1 MSPRFSYWTEMDP
14 SSDTTWNLRFC
25 NELISL
31 DLLAGEKGFEPPTP
45 WSRTRSLRLLELIE
59 IG

>member
-14 SSDTTWNLRFC
+14 SSDTTRNLRFC

-31 DLLAGEKGFEPPTP
+31 DLLAGPGGRF
-45 WSRTRSLRLLELIE
+45 
-59 IG
+59 